1 MGTVYE
7 ITDSRIYTS
16 LHNIN
21 RHKAR
26 LLHNTLYEIEYDLF
40 KSANVKV
47 VDNTSMLTSTI

>member
-16 LHNIN
+16 LHNTN